1 MKTFFLS
8 MIMCSS
14 IQSAC
19 MQPYTYPTSFNS
31 SYDCLLD
38 GYLKSHDKL
47 IEIGADDVNE
57 YGIYIKFDCIE
68 ITIPKATPKGQPT

>member
-14 IQSAC
+14 IQSVC
-19 MQPYTYPTSFNS
+19 MQPFVYPTGYDS

-38 GYLKSHDKL
+38 GYLKSYDKL
-47 IEIGADDVNE
+47 IEIGPQDVNLH
-57 YGIYIKFDCIE
+57 GIYIKFDCRE
-68 ITIPKATPKGQPT
+68 IIIPKAKPKGQPT